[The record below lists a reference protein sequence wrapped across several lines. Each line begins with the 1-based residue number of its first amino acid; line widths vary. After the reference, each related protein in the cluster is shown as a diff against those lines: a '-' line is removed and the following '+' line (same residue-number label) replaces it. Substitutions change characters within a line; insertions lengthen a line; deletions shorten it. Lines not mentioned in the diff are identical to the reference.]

1 LTLTFSVSVMDT
13 PTENV
18 INPIEIANLLNELTE
33 SRGWPPATF
42 HGTPAPAPLT

>member
-1 LTLTFSVSVMDT
+1 MDT

-18 INPIEIANLLNELTE
+18 INPLEIANLLNELAE

-42 HGTPAPAPLT
+42 YGTPAPAPLT